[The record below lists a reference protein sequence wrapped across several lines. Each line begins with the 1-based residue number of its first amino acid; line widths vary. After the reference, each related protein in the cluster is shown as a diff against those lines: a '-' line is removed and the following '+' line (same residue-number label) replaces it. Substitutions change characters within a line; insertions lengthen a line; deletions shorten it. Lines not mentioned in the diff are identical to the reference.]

1 MWRYG
6 RKLLIVRNHPVR
18 FGSHS
23 YCGSV
28 DKMFLIYHLTPS
40 KNMFGLSFLM
50 VSHHFIKFSCH
61 RLCGSSNTAAKT
73 LQDNVI
79 KESDDFMEGNFYP
92 PEVESYRNCVNGYIT
107 ILICQVILQDHVIIC
122 SYDFMGRSHSR

>member
-1 MWRYG
+1 
-6 RKLLIVRNHPVR
+6 
-18 FGSHS
+18 
-23 YCGSV
+23 
-28 DKMFLIYHLTPS
+28 MFLIYHLTPS

-92 PEVESYRNCVNGYIT
+92 PEVDSYRNCVNGYIT
-107 ILICQVILQDHVIIC
+107 ILICQVILQDHVIIR